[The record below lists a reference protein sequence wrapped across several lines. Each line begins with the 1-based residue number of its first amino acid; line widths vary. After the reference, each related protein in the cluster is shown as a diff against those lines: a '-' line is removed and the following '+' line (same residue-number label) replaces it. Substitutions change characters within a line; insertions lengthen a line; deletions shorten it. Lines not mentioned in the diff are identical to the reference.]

1 MSVGPK
7 AVVFDCDGV
16 LVDSEKAWFVGIVN
30 VFERKGIHEL
40 VTGPASDLYGASVGD
55 VVAFLERE
63 LGQSPDHEEAT
74 REVYD
79 AILEAID
86 EGVVAIEGAIGLL
99 EEIGGT
105 RPLAVASNGSLETV
119 EASMRA
125 AHIPLV
131 FDAIVAVK
139 APLRPKPEPDLYLRA
154 CELLRVRGGGHRRR
168 GLAPGRS
175 RRPGGRDDGS
185 RPRIV
190 GGAEGDGGPGRAPP
204 HGPGPSRPARSR
216 EPGWLLALVTL
227 SGRRRVLG
235 GHFGAKVLVAGPYV
249 VEVVRFGHGLG
260 RAAGDHLPLA

>member
-63 LGQSPDHEEAT
+63 LGQSLDHEEAT

-154 CELLRVRGGGHRRR
+154 CELLRVRAAEAIAVEDS
-168 GLAPGRS
+168 LPG
-175 RRPGGRDDGS
+175 
-185 RPRIV
+185 
-190 GGAEGDGGPGRAPP
+190 ARA
-204 HGPGPSRPARSR
+204 A
-216 EPGWLLALVTL
+216 
-227 SGRRRVLG
+227 
-235 GHFGAKVLVAGPYV
+235 
-249 VEVVRFGHGLG
+249 
-260 RAAGDHLPLA
+260 RAAGMTVVGLGSSEALRATADLLVPRLMDPGLRGLLGLGSPAGY

>member
-63 LGQSPDHEEAT
+63 LGQSLDHEEAT

-99 EEIGGT
+99 EEIG
-105 RPLAVASNGSLETV
+105 A
-119 EASMRA
+119 RA
-125 AHIPLV
+125 R
-131 FDAIVAVK
+131 
-139 APLRPKPEPDLYLRA
+139 LRWPPTARSKP
-154 CELLRVRGGGHRRR
+154 
-168 GLAPGRS
+168 
-175 RRPGGRDDGS
+175 S
-185 RPRIV
+185 RPRC
-190 GGAEGDGGPGRAPP
+190 GPLTSLWSST
-204 HGPGPSRPARSR
+204 PSSP
-216 EPGWLLALVTL
+216 
-227 SGRRRVLG
+227 
-235 GHFGAKVLVAGPYV
+235 
-249 VEVVRFGHGLG
+249 
-260 RAAGDHLPLA
+260 